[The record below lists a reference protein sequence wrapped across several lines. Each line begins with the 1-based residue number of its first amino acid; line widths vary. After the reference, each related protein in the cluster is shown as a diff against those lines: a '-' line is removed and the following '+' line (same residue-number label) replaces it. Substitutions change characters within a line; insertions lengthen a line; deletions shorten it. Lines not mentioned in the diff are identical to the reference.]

1 MLTLGLDLGLV
12 VRGTIGKLQIHG
24 SNLELDS
31 GLIEKWF
38 FNS

>member
-1 MLTLGLDLGLV
+1 MVTLGLDSGLV
-12 VRGTIGKLQIHG
+12 VRGTIGKLQIHE
-24 SNLELDS
+24 SDLELDL